1 MVCEAFVSSGFDPC
15 VHAEN
20 GADALITAERVKPNA
35 IILDISMPVM
45 NGLEAAPRMR
55 QILPNTPIILYTLYE
70 PAKLAQVDVS
80 KIGVSLARH
89 PRMNRSKV
97 SLPKWR
103 VLFARN
109 DPAEASLGVV
119 TRAQRVRQS
128 GEGETEEEVKP
139 PDAESTKSEET
150 PT

>member
-45 NGLEAAPRMR
+45 NGLEAAPRLR

-80 KIGVSLARH
+80 KIGVSLVASKNE
-89 PRMNRSKV
+89 PLQSLTSKV
-97 SLPKWR
+97 ESL
-103 VLFARN
+103 
-109 DPAEASLGVV
+109 
-119 TRAQRVRQS
+119 VR
-128 GEGETEEEVKP
+128 EK
-139 PDAESTKSEET
+139 
-150 PT
+150 